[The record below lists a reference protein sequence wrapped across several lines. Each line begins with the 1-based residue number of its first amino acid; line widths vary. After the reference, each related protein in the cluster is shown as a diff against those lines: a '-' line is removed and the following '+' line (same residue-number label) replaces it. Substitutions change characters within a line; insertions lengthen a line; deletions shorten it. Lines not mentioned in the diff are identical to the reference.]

1 MIVKLLMLEQGFDSV
16 CTKVDKGT
24 PNRFKTVNL
33 GTMLTYNQVKMTGK
47 TRSWVILNVIK

>member
-1 MIVKLLMLEQGFDSV
+1 MLEQGFYSV